1 MEKLK
6 VKSIKL
12 DSDGVLRI
20 ETNISDNLELAK
32 YVSKDKMEKILN
44 RHPLEMHVY
53 QDEFRISSISY
64 RGEFVPFTFEEFQ
77 EFMTMKHKQNVS

>member
-1 MEKLK
+1 MEELK

-12 DSDGVLRI
+12 DSDGVLKI

-44 RHPLEMHVY
+44 PQLLEMHVY
-53 QDEFRISSISY
+53 QNEFAISSISY
-64 RGEFVPFTFEEFQ
+64 RGEL
-77 EFMTMKHKQNVS
+77 KLNKS